1 MNYLIESSFLNS
13 ETFGTLL
20 WAEKMLSNF
29 VAASD
34 DKLGL
39 NKCSAAEKK
48 VMRVLS
54 KSFQVEFVETSGK
67 TFLQKTSDSR
77 CPFLTINDY
86 LTPDKIEAHFP
97 TFKTKFQSNVSSF
110 PTKYKPYQSMAVQ
123 REDLPR
129 VNQKPTNKEVS
140 QHEQSQRSMHSRGS
154 SMSSESNAQI
164 SPHLLKSSVP

>member
-29 VAASD
+29 VTASD

-48 VMRVLS
+48 VMKVLS
-54 KSFQVEFVETSGK
+54 KSFQIEFVEGGGK
-67 TFLQKTSDSR
+67 TYLQKTKDSR
-77 CPFLTINDY
+77 CPFLTIHDY
-86 LTPDKIEAHFP
+86 LTPEKVEAHFP
-97 TFKTKFQSNVSSF
+97 NFKAKFHDNTTSF
-110 PTKYKPYQSMAVQ
+110 PCEYRPYQSQAVQ
-123 REDLPR
+123 REDMPR

-140 QHEQSQRSMHSRGS
+140 QHEMSQRSMHSRGS
-154 SMSSESNAQI
+154 SMSSESNQQV
-164 SPHLLKSSVP
+164 SPHLLKSRFS